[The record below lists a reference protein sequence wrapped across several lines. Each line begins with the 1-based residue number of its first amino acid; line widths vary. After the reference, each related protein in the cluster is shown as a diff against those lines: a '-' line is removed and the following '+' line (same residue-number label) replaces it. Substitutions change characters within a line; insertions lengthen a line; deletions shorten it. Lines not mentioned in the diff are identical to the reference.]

1 MPSRQE
7 TSAFIRSA
15 FRSVWSLEL
24 MCVLRKAPERS
35 WSQPELVAAM
45 RSSDLVVQQSVEL
58 LLTAGLVV
66 TDADGGVRYQPANEA
81 TERMA
86 AAAEALYIERPDAVR
101 RMIVA
106 PTSSAS
112 LFADAF
118 RLRRGE

>member
-24 MCVLRKAPERS
+24 MCVLRKDPERP

-45 RSSDLVVQQSVEL
+45 RSSDLVVQQSVDL

-66 TDADGGVRYQPANEA
+66 TDSAGSVRYQPANEA

-86 AAAEALYIERPDAVR
+86 AAAEALYIQRPDAVR

-106 PTSSAS
+106 PASSAR

-118 RLRRGE
+118 RLRREE

>member
-1 MPSRQE
+1 MPARQE
-7 TSAFIRSA
+7 ISAFIRSS

-24 MCVLRKAPERS
+24 MCILRKAPDRS
-35 WSQPELVAAM
+35 WSQAELVAAM
-45 RSSDLVVQQSVEL
+45 RSSELVVQQSVDL

-66 TDADGGVRYQPANEA
+66 IDAAGSVRFQPANEA

-86 AAAEALYIERPDAVR
+86 AAAELMYTQRPDAVR

-118 RLRRGE
+118 RIRREE

>member
-7 TSAFIRSA
+7 ISAFIRST

-24 MCVLRKAPERS
+24 MCVLRKTPERS
-35 WSQPELVAAM
+35 WTQPELVAAM
-45 RSSDLVVQQSVEL
+45 RSSDLVVQQSVDL

-66 TDADGGVRYQPANEA
+66 TDSTGSVRYQPTNEA

-86 AAAEALYIERPDAVR
+86 AAAEALYMQRPDTIR

-112 LFADAF
+112 VFAEAF
-118 RLRRGE
+118 RLRRDE

>member
-24 MCVLRKAPERS
+24 MCVLRRAPDRS
-35 WSQPELVAAM
+35 WSQAELVAAM
-45 RSSDLVVQQSVEL
+45 RSSDLVVQQSVDL
-58 LLTAGLVV
+58 LFTAGLVV
-66 TDADGGVRYQPANEA
+66 VDSAECVRYQPANEA
-81 TERMA
+81 TERLA
-86 AAAEALYIERPDAVR
+86 AAAEALYVQRPDAVR

-112 LFADAF
+112 LFANAF
-118 RLRRGE
+118 RLRREE

>member
-1 MPSRQE
+1 
-7 TSAFIRSA
+7 
-15 FRSVWSLEL
+15 
-24 MCVLRKAPERS
+24 
-35 WSQPELVAAM
+35 
-45 RSSDLVVQQSVEL
+45 
-58 LLTAGLVV
+58 LVV